1 MTTELQRRDWLPS
14 LGRLIAGQLMA
25 LAAPALAVAYGLAR
39 PRVWP
44 QLASDF
50 RLMTRSLERDQVWP
64 LALVVL
70 CAFLALIVGHPFPAD
85 DLARDITVQFYGY
98 DYNRMFWGSPL
109 MTPFN
114 GYWLFDRLGP
124 LVNALPT
131 KWQPLP
137 FQLIPLAVT
146 LWAVGTAM
154 SRDLRGTANR
164 WVLAAFLLALLLMQC
179 AFPWRYVEGRPEIWF
194 TAWFCTALVL
204 PAWLWFGIGLAITP
218 MYWFA
223 PVYGC
228 GALLLRGQ
236 SLRFRLVLAA
246 FFGFC
251 SVVIWLGLTD
261 GQFLKGMLDFRHA
274 YQHHTAGPVWE
285 TDTVWNLIVHPWLWA
300 LLALL
305 WYFRDGI
312 DRRQD
317 AGAVLALAVF
327 LAPNMARYLSNI
339 DVALVVLLARAVAR
353 SRKTLPVSGYALRW
367 IVAGIALFAIPGQ
380 FGGGRAPTAD
390 LLARAQPGD
399 RVLAAQGHTLFR
411 AVFAGARRGAVFA
424 PAMDYGMNTPEVQQL
439 SLALTRGQGV
449 DCDALRRLNVRWV
462 VENGLKG
469 RAPDCLALDSFDA
482 EMRVWAV
489 VDHPPT

>member
-1 MTTELQRRDWLPS
+1 MTPELQRRDWLPS
-14 LGRLIAGQLMA
+14 LFRVVAWQVLA
-25 LAAPALAVAYGLAR
+25 LASPALAVLGGLGVPAIWTR
-39 PRVWP
+39 
-44 QLASDF
+44 LANDF
-50 RLMTRSLERDQVWP
+50 RLLTRSLDQDHVWP
-64 LALVVL
+64 VAMVVL
-70 CAFLALIVGHPFPAD
+70 CASLALIVGHPFPAD
-85 DLARDITVQFYGY
+85 DLARDISVQFYDY

-109 MTPFN
+109 MTPYN

-124 LVNALPT
+124 LVKALPA

-137 FQLIPLAVT
+137 FQIIPLEVT
-146 LWAVGTAM
+146 LWAVGA
-154 SRDLRGTANR
+154 SLAQALRGTGNR
-164 WVLAAFLLALLLMQC
+164 WVLAAFLLALLLLQC

-246 FFGFC
+246 FFGFA
-251 SVVIWLGLTD
+251 SVVIWMGLTE
-261 GQFLKGMLDFRHA
+261 GQWLKGMIEFRHA

-285 TDTVWNLIVHPWLWA
+285 TDTVWNLIVHPWLWV

-305 WYFRDGI
+305 WRFRDGL

-317 AGAVLALAVF
+317 AGLILSLAVF

-339 DVALVVLLARAVAR
+339 DVLLVVLLARAIGR
-353 SRKTLPVSGYALRW
+353 SRQAMPVGGYALRW
-367 IVAGIALFAIPGQ
+367 IVVGIALFAIPAQ
-380 FGGGRAPTAD
+380 FSGGSAPAPD

-399 RVLAAQGHTLFR
+399 RVLSAQGHTLFR

-439 SLALTRGQGV
+439 SLALGRGQGV
-449 DCDALRRLNVRWV
+449 DCEALRRLNVKWV
-462 VENGLKG
+462 VESNLKG
-469 RAPDCLALDSFDA
+469 RAPDCLTLDSFDA
-482 EMRVWAV
+482 EMRVWRV
-489 VDHPPT
+489 VDRPPT